1 MSSRHRTDKYSLR
14 SSGYMN
20 PGVVLVT
27 MGRFCIV
34 CTLLLLVQNITA
46 ISISVAPDQIVE
58 GDQVTISISDLADA
72 RIFSLQIQGTF
83 AASPGG
89 TFSFDMEDLVLP
101 FSLNDGSFSATL
113 WNTSTN
119 QLIVRK
125 GDTEVKK
132 VGLSTGGVY
141 STSDSGSLPAGTFDL
156 ISLGG
161 SAAPDATSI
170 ATSITLQGSKVGPED
185 SSITFVVNG
194 ITDGSVTISIL
205 VDQVTALSEDIQV
218 GNPVTP
224 TQTPTTTQTSVAT
237 TTQTSG
243 ATTTSTPTQTST
255 TPQPAHEMLLNP
267 GWNFISVPAALAEGH
282 DTADVVFAGVNKEG
296 RSIFTFDGEHG
307 VWTQLLYGDRVDL
320 LDGIWIYS
328 GDSRYV
334 SLSYSQGSIQNTTSK
349 SLYAGWNSIGFAAV
363 QPVPARDA
371 LGPVID
377 RWEQLIGFD
386 SSSQFYENII
396 VRNGSGNHS
405 DSNPIYPFKGYWIRM
420 TDNGTLTA

>member
-1 MSSRHRTDKYSLR
+1 MN
-14 SSGYMN
+14 SGVDPVN
-20 PGVVLVT
+20 L
-27 MGRFCIV
+27 GRFIIV
-34 CTLLLLVQNITA
+34 CSLLLLVPALSA

-58 GDQVTISISDLADA
+58 GDQVTISISDLPDA
-72 RIFSLQIQGTF
+72 SIFSLQILGTF
-83 AASPGG
+83 TATPGG

-101 FSLNDGSFSATL
+101 FSLNGGSFSATL

-141 STSDSGSLPAGTFDL
+141 STTDSGSFPAGTFDL

-170 ATSITLQGSKVGPED
+170 ATSITLQGSKIGPLD

-194 ITDGSVTISIL
+194 VTDGSVAINIL
-205 VDQVTALSEDIQV
+205 VDQVTTLSEVIQV
-218 GNPVTP
+218 GDAVTP
-224 TQTPTTTQTSVAT
+224 THTPTTTQTTAPT
-237 TTQTSG
+237 TTQTTVP
-243 ATTTSTPTQTST
+243 TTTQTTVPTTTYTPTQTST
-255 TPQPAHEMLLNP
+255 TPQPPHEMLLNP

-282 DTADVVFAGVNKEG
+282 NTADVVFAGVNKGG

-307 VWTQLLYGDRVDL
+307 VWIQLLYGDTVDV

-349 SLYAGWNSIGFAAV
+349 PLYTGWNSIGFAVV

-371 LGPVID
+371 LGSVLDHWDHI
-377 RWEQLIGFD
+377 IGFD
-386 SSSQFYENII
+386 SSSQFYETLI
-396 VRNGSGNHS
+396 VRNGTGSHS
-405 DSNPIYPFKGYWIRM
+405 DSNSVYPFKGYWIRM
-420 TDNGTLTA
+420 TGNGTLTA